1 MKIGILTHHYVKNF
15 GAYMQAKAL
24 LSVIKELY
32 PDAQVEFIDYRVKKH
47 ERANA
52 IHFFGFKPKR
62 GDTLTGY
69 IEKVKLFFTHRK
81 AEDSLPHSIRV
92 KSAEDINALKYDLI
106 IVGSD
111 EVWNFNDIAYSP
123 IKFGEGLTCNH
134 VTYSASAGGS
144 TAVDKNIPD
153 EVKRGIV
160 GFRRIAVRDE
170 KTEELVEKLGG
181 CKAVRTLDPVYLYDY
196 KLKARDIIKKIAAEK
211 PYILIYDCR
220 LESKQIEALTNYA
233 KENEYQIL
241 GAGEYRKWYAT
252 TSTTNITPYEWAYLF
267 KNAVAVVTGTFHG
280 TSFAIKYNRPF
291 VSYLTEQNRMNKV
304 GSLLSEFGLKDRIVD
319 SKSDITK
326 VLGQQIDYRGVNEI
340 IRERKAVSI
349 DYIRRCID
357 EVE

>member
-1 MKIGILTHHYVKNF
+1 
-15 GAYMQAKAL
+15 MQAKAL
-24 LSVIKELY
+24 LSVIIELY

-47 ERANA
+47 EQANA
-52 IHFFGFKPKR
+52 IHFFGFKPQR
-62 GDTLTGY
+62 GDTVLGY
-69 IEKVKLFFTHRK
+69 IEKIKLYFTHLK
-81 AEDSLPHSIRV
+81 SEDSLPHSVRV
-92 KSAEDINALKYDLI
+92 KTADEINALKYDLI

-123 IKFGEGLTCNH
+123 IKFGYGITCNL

-144 TAVDKNIPD
+144 TAKDYNIPD
-153 EVKRGIV
+153 DVKNGIDE
-160 GFRRIAVRDE
+160 FQKIAVRDE
-170 KTEELVEKLGG
+170 KTEELVKELSGR
-181 CKAVRTLDPVYLYDY
+181 KALRTLDPVYLYDY
-196 KLKARDIIKKIAAEK
+196 KLKVSEKIKKYASEK

-220 LESKQIEALTNYA
+220 LERNQIDSLVNYA
-233 KENEYQIL
+233 NKNCYQIL

-252 TSTTNITPYEWAYLF
+252 TSTTNVTPYEWAYLF

-326 VLGQQIDYRGVNEI
+326 VLEQPIDYREVNVI
-340 IRERKAVSI
+340 IRERKATSI